1 MYTNI
6 DEVSIFIS
14 HFLSTML
21 LASQFEVC
29 FSLTF
34 CLFDVFMTERA
45 LDTVSVSP
53 FLDAILFLM

>member
-1 MYTNI
+1 
-6 DEVSIFIS
+6 
-14 HFLSTML
+14 ML
-21 LASQFEVC
+21 LASRFEVC

-53 FLDAILFLM
+53 FLDAILFLMYMFVNVVAVDGTFCL